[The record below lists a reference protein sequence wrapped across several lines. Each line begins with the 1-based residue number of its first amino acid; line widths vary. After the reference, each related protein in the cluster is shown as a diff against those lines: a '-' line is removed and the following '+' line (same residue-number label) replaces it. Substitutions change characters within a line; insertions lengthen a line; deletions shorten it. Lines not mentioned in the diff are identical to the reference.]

1 MNRHIFRMLVLA
13 GLVVLFGCSR
23 KTPDGEGA
31 GASIS
36 PVVEV
41 KAVPVSKGDVEDA
54 IVIEGATDVVRT
66 EKIVAPIAGIVIEVR
81 KIEGSPV
88 RSVDTLALIRT
99 AESQAAI
106 AGANVLLRTAA
117 TPAQKED
124 ARRSYDLAVASQ
136 NVMAICPTSDGVV
149 ASRAVNAG
157 ELVAEGTE
165 MFTITDLS
173 TLYFAANVPLKDLSR
188 VRPGESCRISF
199 PSLPGVAIPAIVGMI
214 EPSADPGS
222 QSVKARLVFAHSPAI
237 DRSVLKTE
245 MYGTARIVTGLRR
258 GVLLVPLSAVLRDD
272 ETNTASL
279 VIVSPDSI
287 ARALRVTVGAAADNL
302 VEVAGEGL
310 REGQLVIIEGN
321 YGLPDSTRVR
331 LRASEKP

>member
-1 MNRHIFRMLVLA
+1 MNRHLIGMLVLA
-13 GLVVLFGCSR
+13 ALTVLSGCS
-23 KTPDGEGA
+23 KKASDEESGSAA
-31 GASIS
+31 GS

-54 IVIEGATDVVRT
+54 IVVEGATDVLRR
-66 EKIVAPIAGIVIEVR
+66 EKIVAPVAGIVFEVR
-81 KIEGSPV
+81 KIEGAPV
-88 RSVDTLALIRT
+88 RSADTLALIRT
-99 AESQAAI
+99 TESQAAI
-106 AGANVLLRTAA
+106 AGASVLVRTAA
-117 TPAQKED
+117 TEAQKEE
-124 ARRSYDLAVASQ
+124 ARRSYDLALASQ
-136 NVMAICPTSDGVV
+136 NVVAIRPMSDGVV

-157 ELVAEGTE
+157 ELVAEGAE
-165 MFTITDLS
+165 LFAVTDLS
-173 TLYFAANVPLKDLSR
+173 SMYFAANIPLKDLAA
-188 VRPGESCRISF
+188 VRAGARCLVSF
-199 PSLPGVAIPAIVGMI
+199 PSMPGVAIPATVGMI

-272 ETNTASL
+272 ETNTASV

-287 ARALRVTVGAAADNL
+287 ARALQVTVGAAADNL